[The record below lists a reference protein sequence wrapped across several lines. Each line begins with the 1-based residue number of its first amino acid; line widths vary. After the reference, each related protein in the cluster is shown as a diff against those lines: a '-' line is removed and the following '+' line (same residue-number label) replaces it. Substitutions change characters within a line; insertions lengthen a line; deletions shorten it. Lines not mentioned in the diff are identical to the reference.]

1 MPSGGALTV
10 ETRNV
15 TLDETV
21 AVIDSEVGR
30 GSRFG
35 VCFPATDDVST
46 GVIAHGGAPEEH
58 IGSATVLLFE
68 NDQAVRTLVRDV
80 LRRRGYDLFVASSPA
95 EAMKF
100 AAEHRAPI
108 DLLIAE
114 PGNRTGA

>member
-1 MPSGGALTV
+1 M
-10 ETRNV
+10 

-80 LRRRGYDLFVASSPA
+80 LRRRGYDLLVASNPA
-95 EAMKF
+95 E
-100 AAEHRAPI
+100 R
-108 DLLIAE
+108 
-114 PGNRTGA
+114 